1 MARKRKPKPQ
11 GSRDNPITAIRG
23 EPLFRQ
29 RIIPNKA
36 GKARRDTKEPPPDLG
51 DD

>member
-1 MARKRKPKPQ
+1 MKKRTGKPF
-11 GSRDNPITAIRG
+11 GSRDNPITAIRA

-29 RIIPNKA
+29 RIVPGKGVKGRKPVNKP
-36 GKARRDTKEPPPDLG
+36 EIDL